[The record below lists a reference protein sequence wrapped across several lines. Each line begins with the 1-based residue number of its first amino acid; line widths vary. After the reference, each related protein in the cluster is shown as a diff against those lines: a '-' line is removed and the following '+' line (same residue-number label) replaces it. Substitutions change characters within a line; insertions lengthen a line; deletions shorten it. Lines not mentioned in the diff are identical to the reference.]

1 MATASAS
8 APVEERF
15 PSVRQLIEIGKE
27 KGYLLYDEIYD
38 LLPDEVVSLP
48 DELDDI
54 YVRFGELGIEIIDR
68 PDRYRN
74 RQYLFR

>member
-1 MATASAS
+1 MATISTA

-15 PSVRQLIEIGKE
+15 PSVRQLVEIGKE

-38 LLPDEVVSLP
+38 QLPDEVVGLP

-54 YVRFGELGIEIIDR
+54 YVRFGDLGIEIVDR
-68 PDRYRN
+68 PAR
-74 RQYLFR
+74 